1 MNEYLEPGRYVDSDN
16 PDVVAFAQRCVGD
29 AATHREK
36 AVRLFY
42 AVRDGWRYDPYN
54 LPKGA
59 DGNRAGVVVNSPAG
73 WCVSKSV
80 LLCAAARAVGVPAR
94 LGFADVRNHLTSEKL
109 KAQIGS
115 DLFAWHGYVEFWLDE
130 HWVKASSAFNIEM
143 CERFGT
149 KALEFDGVNDALMHP
164 FDRAGNQHMEYV
176 RQRGSYADLPWDEI
190 QATFREL
197 YPDSTLTQR
206 TIEPIHD
213 DAFHGAAV
221 AP

>member
-1 MNEYLEPGRYVDSDN
+1 MNEYLQPGRYVDSDHL
-16 PDVVAFAQRCVGD
+16 DVVAFAHRSVGD
-29 AATHREK
+29 AATDRDK

-54 LPKGA
+54 LPEGA
-59 DGNRAGVVVNSPAG
+59 DGNRAGVVVNATTG

-80 LLCAAARAVGVPAR
+80 LLCAASRAVGVPAR

-109 KAQIGS
+109 KAQMGS

-164 FDRAGNQHMEYV
+164 FDQAGNKHMEYV
-176 RQRGSYADLPWDEI
+176 TQRGSYADLPWDEI

-197 YPDSTLTQR
+197 YPDSSLTAP
-206 TIEPIHD
+206 TAEPTHD
-213 DAFHGAAV
+213 EAFHGAAV